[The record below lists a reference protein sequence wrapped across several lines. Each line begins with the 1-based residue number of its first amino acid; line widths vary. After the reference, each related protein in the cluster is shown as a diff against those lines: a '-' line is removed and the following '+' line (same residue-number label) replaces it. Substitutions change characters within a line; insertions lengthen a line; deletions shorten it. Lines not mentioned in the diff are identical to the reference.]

1 MNKRY
6 VLMILVAM
14 SVLFASGGLALLDL
28 PGTTPVAAHPNG
40 DEEPAEEEPAEE
52 EPTAVPSGAS
62 SWDDFPDSLDVAIQ
76 GITGGFSP
84 KVVAQSVD
92 IVVEASRGIK
102 ARNEFV
108 DAYTQQYGSLY
119 GRPPTPP
126 TPPQPTISQRFWR
139 WAAGIVFFLD

>member
-28 PGTTPVAAHPNG
+28 PGTTPAAAHPE
-40 DEEPAEEEPAEE
+40 DEEEA
-52 EPTAVPSGAS
+52 TATPVPSGAS

-76 GITGGFSP
+76 GVTGGFSP
-84 KVVAQSVD
+84 KVVAQTVD
-92 IVVEASRGIK
+92 SVVESSESIK

-119 GRPPTPP
+119 NRPPTAPK
-126 TPPQPTISQRFWR
+126 PPQPTISERFWT